1 MPADNKESPQFSAAD
16 IGALAHLYRGEMYRS
31 KIWRT
36 RLDQTTNWSVVTT
49 GIALSVTFS
58 NREASPL
65 PIVLV
70 SLLLGVFL
78 LFEGR
83 RYRFFD
89 IFRTRVR
96 VFETCFYTPILQG
109 KGINVDNGWNE
120 VLAEDYKHLH
130 FHISLAEALGRRL
143 RRNYSWIFG
152 VQIISYWGKLAIHPS
167 PAVSWADLYTRAAI
181 GPVDGRIVLLVGA
194 VWYLSL
200 VALALG
206 TLRSQKAVGRAQPH
220 QGDEDLIRKFAG

>member
-1 MPADNKESPQFSAAD
+1 MPEEPTDEPQFSTAD

-36 RLDQTTNWSVVTT
+36 RLDMTTNWAVVTT

-78 LFEGR
+78 VFEGR

-89 IFRTRVR
+89 IWRTRVR
-96 VFETCFYTPILQG
+96 VFENNFYGPILRGQ
-109 KGINVDNGWNE
+109 GINVDNGWNT
-120 VLAEDYKHLH
+120 VLANDYASLH
-130 FHISLAEALGRRL
+130 FHISLLEAMGRRL

-152 VQIISYWGKLAIHPS
+152 IQAISYGGKLAIHPA
-167 PAVSWADLYTRAAI
+167 PLATLDELWARAAV
-181 GPVDGRIVLLVGA
+181 GPIDGRLVLLAGG
-194 VWYLSL
+194 VWYLAL
-200 VALALG
+200 IALALG
-206 TLRSQKAVGRAQPH
+206 TLRGQRAVGRALSENQN
-220 QGDEDLIRKFAG
+220 GDRMRELAR